1 MTAPDGLPLHAL
13 AEDNLAPASPD
24 LLRAMVKTFAD
35 ALMSAEA
42 DALCNAEYGQVSD
55 ERVNHRNGYRPREWE
70 TRAGTDELA
79 VPKLRQGSYFPH
91 WLLER
96 RRRAEQALISVVA
109 TAYLL
114 GVSTRRVE
122 KLAES
127 LGVTQLSKSQVSA
140 MAKHL
145 DEQVAA
151 FRNRPLDAGPYSFV
165 SVDALTQKVREGG
178 RIINVHAL
186 IAVGVNADGHRE
198 ILGLDVATAK
208 DGAGWLAFLR
218 SLIARGLPGVQ
229 LVISDAHAGLVD
241 AIGAILPGASWQRCR
256 THYARNLLSQVPKSA
271 QPWVTTLL
279 RTVFEQP
286 DTDAVHAQMRRVL
299 DALEAK
305 FPKAAAHLDAAQ
317 HDLLAFTAFP
327 REIWR
332 QSWSNNP
339 QKRLNKEI
347 RRRTDVVGIFPDRT
361 AVIRLVGAVLAE
373 QNDEWTEARR
383 YMGRELLARCRE
395 ITATVRDLEEER
407 YERTNHAHL
416 SRRRPEFMPTH
427 PEATDIDRLTCVRGR
442 PWVLLRFPRYRSYDP
457 SPGRYA
463 GRAWEGVGMRE
474 LERITARRSELDTL
488 AEELV
493 KQLQEVQAE
502 REELVIA
509 ERVLNRLAV
518 QDRAAAGGRRDRRP
532 SSRPGGGA
540 GGTADPAPQRDPRR
554 GRPAR

>member
-1 MTAPDGLPLHAL
+1 MTAPDSLPLHAL
-13 AEDNLAPASPD
+13 AEDNLAAASPD

-55 ERVNHRNGYRPREWE
+55 ERVNHRNGYRPREWD
-70 TRAGTDELA
+70 TRAGTVELA

-151 FRNRPLDAGPYSFV
+151 FRDRPLDAGPYAFV
-165 SVDALTQKVREGG
+165 WVDALTQKVREGG

-198 ILGLDVATAK
+198 ILGIDVATAE

-218 SLIARGLPGVQ
+218 SLTARGLSGVQ
-229 LVISDAHAGLVD
+229 LVVSDAHTGLVN
-241 AIGAILPGASWQRCR
+241 AIGAVLPGASWQRCR
-256 THYARNLLSQVPKSA
+256 TLPHALNGRGGAPIARNLLSQVPKSA
-271 QPWVTTLL
+271 QPWVATLL

-286 DTDAVHAQMRRVL
+286 DTDAVKAQMRHVL

-305 FPKAAAHLDAAQ
+305 FPKTAAHLDAAQ

-332 QSWSNNP
+332 QIWSNNP
-339 QKRLNKEI
+339 QERLNKEI

-383 YMGRELLARCRE
+383 YMGRELLAKARLHPIGSE
-395 ITATVRDLEEER
+395 TDDTVLPTELTA
-407 YERTNHAHL
+407 
-416 SRRRPEFMPTH
+416 
-427 PEATDIDRLTCVRGR
+427 
-442 PWVLLRFPRYRSYDP
+442 
-457 SPGRYA
+457 
-463 GRAWEGVGMRE
+463 
-474 LERITARRSELDTL
+474 
-488 AEELV
+488 
-493 KQLQEVQAE
+493 
-502 REELVIA
+502 
-509 ERVLNRLAV
+509 
-518 QDRAAAGGRRDRRP
+518 
-532 SSRPGGGA
+532 
-540 GGTADPAPQRDPRR
+540 
-554 GRPAR
+554 

>member
-1 MTAPDGLPLHAL
+1 MTAPDSLPLHAL
-13 AEDNLAPASPD
+13 AEDNLATASPD

-55 ERVNHRNGYRPREWE
+55 ERVNHRNGYRPREWD
-70 TRAGTDELA
+70 TRAGTVELA

-96 RRRAEQALISVVA
+96 RRRAEQALTSVVA

-122 KLAES
+122 KLAAS

-151 FRNRPLDAGPYSFV
+151 FRNRPLDAG
-165 SVDALTQKVREGG
+165 LRVRLGRRTDSEGSRG
-178 RIINVHAL
+178 RPHHQRPCL
-186 IAVGVNADGHRE
+186 DRGRRERRRTPRDPRHRRRH
-198 ILGLDVATAK
+198 LRGRRRLR
-208 DGAGWLAFLR
+208 LAFLR
-218 SLIARGLPGVQ
+218 SLIARGLSGVQ
-229 LVISDAHAGLVD
+229 LVVSDAHAGLVD
-241 AIGAILPGASWQRCR
+241 AIGAVLPGASWQRCR

-271 QPWVTTLL
+271 QPWVATLL

-286 DTDAVHAQMRRVL
+286 DSDAVQAQMQHVL

-317 HDLLAFTAFP
+317 HDVLAFAAFP

-332 QSWSNNP
+332 QVWSNNP
-339 QKRLNKEI
+339 QERLNKEI

-383 YMGRELLARCRE
+383 YMGLDLLAKARLHPIE
-395 ITATVRDLEEER
+395 SENDETDLPTELTA
-407 YERTNHAHL
+407 
-416 SRRRPEFMPTH
+416 
-427 PEATDIDRLTCVRGR
+427 
-442 PWVLLRFPRYRSYDP
+442 
-457 SPGRYA
+457 
-463 GRAWEGVGMRE
+463 
-474 LERITARRSELDTL
+474 
-488 AEELV
+488 
-493 KQLQEVQAE
+493 
-502 REELVIA
+502 
-509 ERVLNRLAV
+509 
-518 QDRAAAGGRRDRRP
+518 
-532 SSRPGGGA
+532 
-540 GGTADPAPQRDPRR
+540 
-554 GRPAR
+554 

>member
-1 MTAPDGLPLHAL
+1 MTAPDSLPLHAL
-13 AEDNLAPASPD
+13 AEDNLAAASPD

-55 ERVNHRNGYRPREWE
+55 ERVNHRNGYRPREWD
-70 TRAGTDELA
+70 TRAGTVELA

-109 TAYLL
+109 TTYLL

-151 FRNRPLDAGPYSFV
+151 FRNRPLDAGPYAFV
-165 SVDALTQKVREGG
+165 WVDALTQKVREGG

-198 ILGLDVATAK
+198 ILGIDVATAE

-218 SLIARGLPGVQ
+218 SLTARGLSGVQ
-229 LVISDAHAGLVD
+229 LVVSDAHTGLVN
-241 AIGAILPGASWQRCR
+241 AIGAVLPGASWQRCR
-256 THYARNLLSQVPKSA
+256 THYARNLLSQIPKSA
-271 QPWVTTLL
+271 QPWVATLL

-286 DTDAVHAQMRRVL
+286 DTDAVKAQMRHVL

-332 QSWSNNP
+332 QIWS
-339 QKRLNKEI
+339 KSA
-347 RRRTDVVGIFPDRT
+347 RT
-361 AVIRLVGAVLAE
+361 AE
-373 QNDEWTEARR
+373 Q
-383 YMGRELLARCRE
+383 G
-395 ITATVRDLEEER
+395 
-407 YERTNHAHL
+407 
-416 SRRRPEFMPTH
+416 
-427 PEATDIDRLTCVRGR
+427 
-442 PWVLLRFPRYRSYDP
+442 DP
-457 SPGRYA
+457 P
-463 GRAWEGVGMRE
+463 
-474 LERITARRSELDTL
+474 
-488 AEELV
+488 
-493 KQLQEVQAE
+493 
-502 REELVIA
+502 
-509 ERVLNRLAV
+509 
-518 QDRAAAGGRRDRRP
+518 P
-532 SSRPGGGA
+532 H
-540 GGTADPAPQRDPRR
+540 RR
-554 GRPAR
+554 GRHLPRPHRRDPARRRGPGRAERRMDRSPPLHGPRTPRQGPPPPDRVRNRRHRPAHRTHRIASKRDHRVAVNTPLQRT